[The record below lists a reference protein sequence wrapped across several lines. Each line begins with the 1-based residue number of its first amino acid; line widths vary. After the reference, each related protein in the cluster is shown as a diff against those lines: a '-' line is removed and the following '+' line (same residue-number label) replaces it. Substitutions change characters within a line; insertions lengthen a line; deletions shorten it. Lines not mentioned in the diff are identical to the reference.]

1 MRYFEKFQTM
11 PYTFDPAGFSFFNV
25 VNIFQR
31 VNLIAPIMNNINI
44 YYQYEFKHSDNI
56 ETIAHKYYGDTN
68 RFWILML
75 ANNLMDVFYDLP
87 LKDNQFANYLVNK
100 YGLTSDVGNTTQIIS
115 RTRSTVDHYEKTMTN
130 TTLAANGAST
140 SNTTTAYYANNVY
153 AIDGITSI
161 STPVALP
168 TILNPIVTI
177 SSTSTQIGGYFSRV
191 MIYKGGLGY
200 TSPPTLTINGTN
212 TGGSK
217 ANAYPVLTNGV
228 ITSVVIDNPG
238 SLYKDASITV
248 TGGDGS
254 GASLSPFI
262 QQIMTVASKVKLT
275 AVSIYDTEDT
285 KNEDKRRIDVIKK
298 DFVPQIETELKSLL

>member
-1 MRYFEKFQTM
+1 M

-31 VNLIAPIMNNINI
+31 VNLIAPVMNNVNV
-44 YYQYEFKHSDNI
+44 YYQYDFKQSDSL
-56 ETIAHKYYGDTN
+56 ETIAHKYYGDVN

-200 TSPPTLTINGTN
+200 TSPPTLTISGTN
-212 TGGSK
+212 TGGSN
-217 ANAYPVLTNGV
+217 ANAYPVLTNGI

-262 QQIMTVASKVKLT
+262 QQIMTVTSKVKLT